1 MALLIDVQLAYFCS
15 SAGGLVTAV
24 SPVVIE
30 CQGLWVGCTGL
41 PDFQEEVYIHLKRYD
56 NEIYSGLRC
65 YFSSRQNQFRF

>member
-1 MALLIDVQLAYFCS
+1 MALSIVVQLAYFCS

-41 PDFQEEVYIHLKRYD
+41 PDFQEEVHLKRYYH
-56 NEIYSGLRC
+56 EIYFGLRC
-65 YFSSRQNQFRF
+65 YFSSSQNKFRY